1 MEKLFYDDS
10 YIKNFTA
17 EIEEVKEV
25 DNKYHVLLNKTAF
38 FPGGGGQYCD
48 LGRIDNISVLDVYE
62 ENNKIYHILDKKP
75 NRIHKVKCEI
85 DWERR
90 EYGMQ
95 HHFGQHVISAC
106 FNNEYNAK
114 TVGFHLGK
122 EFSTVDIEGFF
133 KEDDIIKIE
142 SMCNEIIRESISVEV
157 LNINKKE
164 AKKLKIKDDL
174 SKLSNDIR
182 VVKFGDFDMNLCC
195 GVHVKNTLD
204 LRIIK
209 IKKFEKYKK
218 ATRIEF
224 LCGTKAINEMLKRD
238 NYLNKI
244 CKMLSSNEEDAYKGI
259 ENLNDKLNEMN
270 KENKKLEEIIS
281 DYEVKEMIEEAES
294 INNMNII
301 IKTYE
306 NKNMNYINKIANKII
321 ETDDNIGLFALI
333 NKDKINLLFACSKN
347 LEKMDM
353 NLLLK
358 DSIKLVD
365 GKGGGSKVIAQGGG
379 KNNNN
384 LTSLFDYVKI
394 KIRSMYH

>member
-1 MEKLFYDDS
+1 MEKLFYIDS

-17 EIEEVKEV
+17 EIEEVKEM
-25 DNKYHVLLNKTAF
+25 DNKYHVLLDKTAF

-48 LGRIDNISVLDVYE
+48 LGTIDNICVEGVYE
-62 ENNKIYHILDKKP
+62 ENNKIYHVLDKKP

-85 DWERR
+85 DWDRR

-106 FNNEYNAK
+106 FNNEYKAK

-122 EFSTVDIEGFF
+122 DFATVDIEGFF

-142 SMCNEIIRESISVEV
+142 RMCNEIIRENIPVEF

-182 VVKFGDFDMNLCC
+182 VVKFGDLDINLCC

-204 LRIIK
+204 LRVIK

-224 LCGTKAINEMLKRD
+224 LCGTKAIDEMLKRD

-244 CKMLSSNEEDAYKGI
+244 CKMLSSNEEGAYQGI
-259 ENLNDKLNEMN
+259 ENLNNKLNEVN
-270 KENKKLEEIIS
+270 KENRKLEEIIS
-281 DYEVKEMIEEAES
+281 NYEIKEMIEKAEKNGS
-294 INNMNII
+294 MNII

-321 ETDDNIGLFALI
+321 ETENNIGLFALI
-333 NKDKINLLFACSKN
+333 NNDRLNLLFACSKN
-347 LEKMDM
+347 LEKIDM
-353 NLLLK
+353 NTLLK

-365 GKGGGSKVIAQGGG
+365 GKGGGSKTLAQGGG
-379 KNNNN
+379 KNNGN
-384 LTSLFDYVKI
+384 LDSLFDYVKI
-394 KIRSMYH
+394 KIKSI

>member
-1 MEKLFYDDS
+1 MEKLFYIDS
-10 YIKNFTA
+10 YIKDFVA
-17 EIEEVKEV
+17 EIEEIKEK
-25 DNKYHVLLNKTAF
+25 DNKYHILLNKTAF

-48 LGRIDNISVLDVYE
+48 LGTIDNINVVDVYE
-62 ENNKIYHILDKKP
+62 EDDKIYHVLDKKP
-75 NRIHKVKCEI
+75 NRIHKVKCEL
-85 DWERR
+85 DWDRR

-114 TVGFHLGK
+114 TVGFHLGQD
-122 EFSTVDIEGFF
+122 FSTVDIEGFF

-142 SMCNEIIRESISVEV
+142 KMCNEIIRENIPVEF

-164 AKKLKIKDDL
+164 AKKLKIKEDL

-182 VVKFGDFDMNLCC
+182 IVKFGDLDINLCC

-204 LRIIK
+204 LRVIK

-218 ATRIEF
+218 STRIEF
-224 LCGTKAINEMLKRD
+224 LCGTKAIDEMLKRD

-244 CKMLSSNEEDAYKGI
+244 CKLLSSNEEGAYKGI
-259 ENLNDKLNEMN
+259 ENLNNKLNEVN

-281 DYEVKEMIEEAES
+281 NYEAKEMIEEAEKV
-294 INNMNII
+294 NNMNII

-306 NKNMNYINKIANKII
+306 NKNMNYINKIANKIT
-321 ETDDNIGLFALI
+321 EREDNIGLFALI
-333 NKDKINLLFACSKN
+333 NEDKLNLLFACSKN
-347 LEKMDM
+347 LENLDM

-365 GKGGGSKVIAQGGG
+365 GKGGGSKFLAQGGG
-379 KNNNN
+379 KNNGN
-384 LTSLFDYVKI
+384 LNSLFDYVKI
-394 KIRSMYH
+394 KIKSM

>member
-1 MEKLFYDDS
+1 MEKLFYIDS

-17 EIEEVKEV
+17 EIEEVKEM
-25 DNKYHVLLNKTAF
+25 DNKYHVLLDKTAF

-48 LGRIDNISVLDVYE
+48 LGTIDNICVEGVYE
-62 ENNKIYHILDKKP
+62 ENNKIYHVLDKKP

-85 DWERR
+85 DWDRR

-106 FNNEYNAK
+106 FNNEYKAK

-122 EFSTVDIEGFF
+122 DFATVDIEGFF

-142 SMCNEIIRESISVEV
+142 RMCNGIIRENIPVEF

-182 VVKFGDFDMNLCC
+182 VVKFGDLDINLCC
-195 GVHVKNTLD
+195 GVHVKNTSD
-204 LRIIK
+204 LRVIK

-224 LCGTKAINEMLKRD
+224 LCGTKAIDEMLKRD

-244 CKMLSSNEEDAYKGI
+244 CKMLSSNEEGAYQGI
-259 ENLNDKLNEMN
+259 ENLNNKLNEVN
-270 KENKKLEEIIS
+270 KENRKLEEIIS
-281 DYEVKEMIEEAES
+281 NYEIKEMIEKAEKNGS
-294 INNMNII
+294 MNII

-321 ETDDNIGLFALI
+321 ETENNIGLFALI
-333 NKDKINLLFACSKN
+333 NNDRLNLLFACSKN
-347 LEKMDM
+347 LEKIDM
-353 NLLLK
+353 NTLLK

-365 GKGGGSKVIAQGGG
+365 GKGGGSKALAQGGG
-379 KNNNN
+379 KNNGN
-384 LTSLFDYVKI
+384 LDSLFDYVKI
-394 KIRSMYH
+394 KIKSI

>member
-1 MEKLFYDDS
+1 MEKLFYIDS

-17 EIEEVKEV
+17 EIEEIKEMN
-25 DNKYHVLLNKTAF
+25 NKYHVLLDKTAF

-48 LGRIDNISVLDVYE
+48 LGTIDNMSVEDVYE
-62 ENNKIYHILDKKP
+62 ENDKIYHVLDKKP

-85 DWERR
+85 DWDRR

-106 FNNEYNAK
+106 FNNEYKAK

-122 EFSTVDIEGFF
+122 DFATVDIEGFF

-142 SMCNEIIRESISVEV
+142 SMCNEIIRENIPVEF

-182 VVKFGDFDMNLCC
+182 VVKFGDLDINLCC

-204 LRIIK
+204 LRVIK

-224 LCGTKAINEMLKRD
+224 LCGTKAIDEMLKRD

-244 CKMLSSNEEDAYKGI
+244 CKMLSSNEEGAYQGI
-259 ENLNDKLNEMN
+259 EKLNNKINEAN
-270 KENKKLEEIIS
+270 KENRKLEEIIS
-281 DYEVKEMIEEAES
+281 NYEMKEMIEEAEKNGS
-294 INNMNII
+294 MNII

-306 NKNMNYINKIANKII
+306 DKNMNYINKIANKITEI
-321 ETDDNIGLFALI
+321 ENNIGLFALI
-333 NKDKINLLFACSKN
+333 NNDRLNLLFACSKN
-347 LEKMDM
+347 LEKIDM
-353 NLLLK
+353 NILLK

-365 GKGGGSKVIAQGGG
+365 GKGGGIKTLAQGGG
-379 KNNNN
+379 KNNGN
-384 LTSLFDYVKI
+384 LDSLFDYVKI
-394 KIRSMYH
+394 KIKSI

>member
-1 MEKLFYDDS
+1 MEKLFYIDS
-10 YIKNFTA
+10 YIKDFVA
-17 EIEEVKEV
+17 EIEEVKEK

-48 LGRIDNISVLDVYE
+48 LGTIDNIDVVDVYE
-62 ENNKIYHILDKKP
+62 EDEKIYHVLDKKP

-85 DWERR
+85 DWNRR

-114 TVGFHLGK
+114 TVGFHLGQDC
-122 EFSTVDIEGFF
+122 STVDIEGFF
-133 KEDDIIKIE
+133 KEDDILKIE
-142 SMCNEIIRESISVEV
+142 KMCNEVIRENIPVEF

-182 VVKFGDFDMNLCC
+182 VVKFGDLDINLCC

-204 LRIIK
+204 LRVIK

-218 ATRIEF
+218 ATRVEF
-224 LCGTKAINEMLKRD
+224 LCGTKAINDMLKRD

-244 CKMLSSNEEDAYKGI
+244 CKLLSSNEEDAYKGI
-259 ENLNDKLNEMN
+259 ENLNNKLNEVN
-270 KENKKLEEIIS
+270 KENKRLEEIIS
-281 DYEVKEMIEEAES
+281 NYEAKEMIEDAEKV
-294 INNMNII
+294 NNINII
-301 IKTYE
+301 VKTYE
-306 NKNMNYINKIANKII
+306 NKNISYINKIANKIT
-321 ETDDNIGLFALI
+321 EREDNVGLFALI
-333 NKDKINLLFACSKN
+333 NQDKLNLLFACSKN
-347 LEKMDM
+347 LEKLDM

-365 GKGGGSKVIAQGGG
+365 GKGGGSKVLAQGGG
-379 KNNNN
+379 KNNGN
-384 LTSLFDYVKI
+384 LNSLFDYVKI
-394 KIRSMYH
+394 KIKSI

>member
-1 MEKLFYDDS
+1 MEKLFYIDS
-10 YIKNFTA
+10 YIKDFVA
-17 EIEEVKEV
+17 EIEEVKEK

-48 LGRIDNISVLDVYE
+48 LGTIDNIDVVDVYE
-62 ENNKIYHILDKKP
+62 EDEKIYHVLDKKP

-85 DWERR
+85 DWNRR

-114 TVGFHLGK
+114 TVGFHLGQDC
-122 EFSTVDIEGFF
+122 STVDIEGFF
-133 KEDDIIKIE
+133 KEDDILKIE
-142 SMCNEIIRESISVEV
+142 KMCNEVIRENIPVEF

-182 VVKFGDFDMNLCC
+182 VVKFGDLDINLCC
-195 GVHVKNTLD
+195 GIHVKNTLD
-204 LRIIK
+204 LRVIK

-218 ATRIEF
+218 ATRVEF
-224 LCGTKAINEMLKRD
+224 LCGTKAINDMLKRD

-244 CKMLSSNEEDAYKGI
+244 CKLLSSNEEDAYKGI
-259 ENLNDKLNEMN
+259 ENLNNKLNEVN
-270 KENKKLEEIIS
+270 KENKRLEEIIS
-281 DYEVKEMIEEAES
+281 NYEAKEMIEDAEKV
-294 INNMNII
+294 NNINII
-301 IKTYE
+301 VKTYE
-306 NKNMNYINKIANKII
+306 NKNISYINKIANKIT
-321 ETDDNIGLFALI
+321 EREDNVGLFALI
-333 NKDKINLLFACSKN
+333 NQDKLNLLFACSKN
-347 LEKMDM
+347 LEKLDM

-365 GKGGGSKVIAQGGG
+365 GKGGGSKVLAQGGG
-379 KNNNN
+379 KNNGN
-384 LTSLFDYVKI
+384 LNSLFDYVKI
-394 KIRSMYH
+394 KIKSI

>member
-1 MEKLFYDDS
+1 MEKLFYIDS

-17 EIEEVKEV
+17 EIEEIKEIN
-25 DNKYHVLLNKTAF
+25 DKYHVLLNKTAF

-48 LGRIDNISVLDVYE
+48 LGTIDNISVVDVYE
-62 ENNKIYHILDKKP
+62 ENDKIYHVLDKKP

-85 DWERR
+85 DWYRR

-106 FNNEYNAK
+106 FNDEYNAS
-114 TVGFHLGK
+114 TIGFHLGK
-122 EFSTVDIEGFF
+122 DFSTVDIEGFF
-133 KEDDIIKIE
+133 TENDIKKVED
-142 SMCNEIIRESISVEV
+142 MCNEIIRENIPVEF

-174 SKLSNDIR
+174 SKLGNDIR
-182 VVKFGDFDMNLCC
+182 VVKFGDWDTNLCC

-204 LRIIK
+204 LRVIK

-224 LCGTKAINEMLKRD
+224 LCGTKAINEMIKRD

-244 CKMLSSNEEDAYKGI
+244 CKLLSSNEEDAYKGI
-259 ENLNDKLNEMN
+259 ENLNNKLNDLS
-270 KENKKLEEIIS
+270 KENRSLEEIIS
-281 DYEVKEMIEEAES
+281 NYEVKEMIEDGEKV
-294 INNMNII
+294 NNINII

-306 NKNMNYINKIANKII
+306 NKNMNYINKIANKIN
-321 ETDDNIGLFALI
+321 ETENNIGLFALA
-333 NKDKINLLFACSKN
+333 NNDKLNLVFACSKN
-347 LEKMDM
+347 LENIDM

-365 GKGGGSKVIAQGGG
+365 GKGGGSKVLAQGGG
-379 KNNNN
+379 KNNGN
-384 LTSLFDYVKI
+384 LNSLFDYVKI
-394 KIRSMYH
+394 KIKSI

>member
-1 MEKLFYDDS
+1 MEKLFYIDS

-17 EIEEVKEV
+17 EIEEIKEMN
-25 DNKYHVLLNKTAF
+25 NKYHVLLDKTAF

-48 LGRIDNISVLDVYE
+48 LGTIDNMSVEDVYE
-62 ENNKIYHILDKKP
+62 ENDKIYHVLDKKP

-85 DWERR
+85 DWDRR

-106 FNNEYNAK
+106 FNNEYKAK

-122 EFSTVDIEGFF
+122 DFATVDIEGFF

-142 SMCNEIIRESISVEV
+142 SMCNEIIRENIPVEF

-182 VVKFGDFDMNLCC
+182 VVKFGDLDINLCC

-204 LRIIK
+204 LRVIK

-224 LCGTKAINEMLKRD
+224 LCGTKAIDEMLKRD

-244 CKMLSSNEEDAYKGI
+244 CKMLSSNEEGAYQGI
-259 ENLNDKLNEMN
+259 EKLNNKINEAN
-270 KENKKLEEIIS
+270 KENRKLEEIIS
-281 DYEVKEMIEEAES
+281 NYEMKEMIEEAEKNGS
-294 INNMNII
+294 MNII

-306 NKNMNYINKIANKII
+306 DKNMNYINKIANKIT
-321 ETDDNIGLFALI
+321 ETENNIGLFALI
-333 NKDKINLLFACSKN
+333 NNDRLNLLFACSKN
-347 LEKMDM
+347 LEKIDM
-353 NLLLK
+353 NILLK

-365 GKGGGSKVIAQGGG
+365 GKGGGIKTLAQGGG
-379 KNNNN
+379 KNNGN
-384 LTSLFDYVKI
+384 LDSLFDYVKI
-394 KIRSMYH
+394 KIKSI

>member
-1 MEKLFYDDS
+1 MEKLFYVDS
-10 YIKNFTA
+10 YIKNFVA
-17 EIEEVKEV
+17 EIVEAKEK
-25 DNKYHVLLNKTAF
+25 DDKYHILLDKTAF

-48 LGRIDNISVLDVYE
+48 LGTIDNIPVLDVYE
-62 ENNKIYHILDKKP
+62 ENEKIYHVLDKKP

-85 DWERR
+85 DWDRR

-106 FNNEYNAK
+106 FKNEYNAK

-122 EFSTVDIEGFF
+122 DFSTVDIEGFF
-133 KEDDIIKIE
+133 KEDDIMKIE
-142 SMCNEIIRESISVEV
+142 NMCNEIIRENIPVEF

-164 AKKLKIKDDL
+164 AKKLKIKEDL

-182 VVKFGDFDMNLCC
+182 VVKFGDLDTNLCC

-204 LRIIK
+204 LRVIK

-224 LCGTKAINEMLKRD
+224 LCGTKAIDYILKRD

-244 CKMLSSNEEDAYKGI
+244 CKLLSSNEEDAYKGI
-259 ENLNDKLNEMN
+259 ENLNNKLNESN
-270 KENKKLEEIIS
+270 KENRKLEEIIIN
-281 DYEVKEMIEEAES
+281 YEVKEMIEEAEKTG
-294 INNMNII
+294 NMNII

-306 NKNMNYINKIANKII
+306 NKNMNYINKIANKITEI
-321 ETDDNIGLFALI
+321 ENNIGLFALI
-333 NKDKINLLFACSKN
+333 NEDKLNLLFACSKN
-347 LEKMDM
+347 LEKLDM
-353 NLLLK
+353 NSLLK

-365 GKGGGSKVIAQGGG
+365 GKGGGSKVLAQGGG
-379 KNNNN
+379 KNNGN
-384 LTSLFDYVKI
+384 LDSLFDYVKI
-394 KIRSMYH
+394 KIKSI

>member
-1 MEKLFYDDS
+1 MEKLFYIDS

-17 EIEEVKEV
+17 EIEEVKEMN
-25 DNKYHVLLNKTAF
+25 NKYHVLLDKTAF

-48 LGRIDNISVLDVYE
+48 LGTIDNISVEEVYE
-62 ENNKIYHILDKKP
+62 ENDKIYHVLDKKP

-85 DWERR
+85 DWDRR

-106 FNNEYNAK
+106 FNNEYKAK

-122 EFSTVDIEGFF
+122 DFATVDIEGFF

-142 SMCNEIIRESISVEV
+142 SMCNEIIRDNIPVEF

-182 VVKFGDFDMNLCC
+182 VVKFGDLDMNLCC

-204 LRIIK
+204 LRVIK

-224 LCGTKAINEMLKRD
+224 LCGTKAIDEMLKRD

-244 CKMLSSNEEDAYKGI
+244 CKMLSSNEEGAYQGI
-259 ENLNDKLNEMN
+259 ENLNNKLNEVN
-270 KENKKLEEIIS
+270 KENRKLEEIIS
-281 DYEVKEMIEEAES
+281 NYEIKEMIEKAEKS
-294 INNMNII
+294 GSMNII

-306 NKNMNYINKIANKII
+306 NKNMNYINKIANKIT
-321 ETDDNIGLFALI
+321 ETENNVGLFALI
-333 NKDKINLLFACSKN
+333 NNDRLNLLFACSKN
-347 LEKMDM
+347 LEKIDM
-353 NLLLK
+353 NTLLK

-365 GKGGGSKVIAQGGG
+365 GKGGGSKTLAQGGG
-379 KNNNN
+379 KNNGN
-384 LTSLFDYVKI
+384 LDSLFDYVKI
-394 KIRSMYH
+394 KIKSI

>member
-1 MEKLFYDDS
+1 MEKLFYIDS
-10 YIKNFTA
+10 YIKDFVA
-17 EIEEVKEV
+17 EIEEVKEK

-48 LGRIDNISVLDVYE
+48 LGTIDNIDVVDVYE
-62 ENNKIYHILDKKP
+62 EDEKIYHVLDKKP

-85 DWERR
+85 DWNRR

-114 TVGFHLGK
+114 TVGFHLGQDS
-122 EFSTVDIEGFF
+122 STVDIEGFF
-133 KEDDIIKIE
+133 KEDDILKIE
-142 SMCNEIIRESISVEV
+142 KMCNEIIRENIPVEF

-182 VVKFGDFDMNLCC
+182 VVKFGDLDINLCC

-204 LRIIK
+204 LRVIK

-218 ATRIEF
+218 STRIEF
-224 LCGTKAINEMLKRD
+224 LCGTKAIDEMLIRD

-244 CKMLSSNEEDAYKGI
+244 CRLLSSNEEDAYKGI
-259 ENLNDKLNEMN
+259 ENLNNKLSEAN
-270 KENKKLEEIIS
+270 KENKRLEEIIS
-281 DYEVKEMIEEAES
+281 NYEAKEMIEEAEKV
-294 INNMNII
+294 NNINII
-301 IKTYE
+301 VKTYE
-306 NKNMNYINKIANKII
+306 NKNISYINKIANKIT
-321 ETDDNIGLFALI
+321 EREDNVGLFALI
-333 NKDKINLLFACSKN
+333 NQDKLNLLFACSKN
-347 LEKMDM
+347 LEKLDM

-365 GKGGGSKVIAQGGG
+365 GKGGGSKVLAQGGG
-379 KNNNN
+379 KNNGN
-384 LTSLFDYVKI
+384 LNSLFDYVKI
-394 KIRSMYH
+394 KIKSI

>member
-1 MEKLFYDDS
+1 MEKLFYIDS

-17 EIEEVKEV
+17 EIEEVKEM
-25 DNKYHVLLNKTAF
+25 DNKYHVLLDKTAF

-48 LGRIDNISVLDVYE
+48 LGTIDNICVEGVYE
-62 ENNKIYHILDKKP
+62 ENNKIYHVLDKKT

-85 DWERR
+85 DWDRR

-106 FNNEYNAK
+106 FNNEYKAK

-122 EFSTVDIEGFF
+122 DFATVDIEGFF

-142 SMCNEIIRESISVEV
+142 RMCNEIIRENIPVEF

-182 VVKFGDFDMNLCC
+182 VVKFGDLDINLCC

-204 LRIIK
+204 LRVIK

-224 LCGTKAINEMLKRD
+224 LCGTKAIDEMLKRD

-244 CKMLSSNEEDAYKGI
+244 CKMLSSNEEGAYQGI
-259 ENLNDKLNEMN
+259 ENLNNKLNEVN
-270 KENKKLEEIIS
+270 KENRKLEEIIS
-281 DYEVKEMIEEAES
+281 NYEIKEMIEKAEKNGS
-294 INNMNII
+294 MNII

-321 ETDDNIGLFALI
+321 ETENNIGLFALI
-333 NKDKINLLFACSKN
+333 NNDRLNLLFACSKN
-347 LEKMDM
+347 LEKIDM
-353 NLLLK
+353 NTLLK

-365 GKGGGSKVIAQGGG
+365 GKGGGSKTLAQGGG
-379 KNNNN
+379 KNNGN
-384 LTSLFDYVKI
+384 LDSLFDYVKI
-394 KIRSMYH
+394 KIKSI

>member
-1 MEKLFYDDS
+1 MEKLFYIDS
-10 YIKNFTA
+10 YIKSFTA
-17 EIEEVKEV
+17 EIEEVKEMN
-25 DNKYHVLLNKTAF
+25 NKYHVLLDKTAF

-48 LGRIDNISVLDVYE
+48 LGTIDNICVEEVYE
-62 ENNKIYHILDKKP
+62 ENDKIYHVLDKKI

-85 DWERR
+85 DWDRR

-106 FNNEYNAK
+106 FNNEYKAK

-122 EFSTVDIEGFF
+122 DFATVDIEGFF

-142 SMCNEIIRESISVEV
+142 SMCNEIIRDNIPVEF

-182 VVKFGDFDMNLCC
+182 VVKFGDLDMNLCC

-204 LRIIK
+204 LRVIK

-224 LCGTKAINEMLKRD
+224 LCGTKAIDEMLKRD

-244 CKMLSSNEEDAYKGI
+244 CKMLSSNEEGAYKGI
-259 ENLNDKLNEMN
+259 ENLNNKLNEVN
-270 KENKKLEEIIS
+270 KENRKLEEIIS
-281 DYEVKEMIEEAES
+281 NYEIKEMIEEAEKSGS
-294 INNMNII
+294 INII

-306 NKNMNYINKIANKII
+306 NKNMNYINKIANKIT
-321 ETDDNIGLFALI
+321 ETENNVGLFALI
-333 NKDKINLLFACSKN
+333 NNDRLNLLFACSKN
-347 LEKMDM
+347 LEKIDM
-353 NLLLK
+353 NILLK

-365 GKGGGSKVIAQGGG
+365 GKGGGSKTLAQGGG
-379 KNNNN
+379 KNNGN
-384 LTSLFDYVKI
+384 LGSLFDYAKI
-394 KIRSMYH
+394 KIKSI